1 MSLLF
6 AGCPIHKGEIS
17 VEEKCFNCEYFLG
30 KQFLFYTVDRWC
42 SHPEIANRLDKI
54 RKKVDIK
61 SMNIKI
67 KIYVVNY
74 RDMITNTMAMSQ
86 NAFYNMKEAINYLT
100 KEKGLV
106 DDGNGIYISV
116 GGYYY
121 INEVELISEYKSL
134 IDELVT

>member
-1 MSLLF
+1 
-6 AGCPIHKGEIS
+6 
-17 VEEKCFNCEYFLG
+17 
-30 KQFLFYTVDRWC
+30 
-42 SHPEIANRLDKI
+42 
-54 RKKVDIK
+54 
-61 SMNIKI
+61 MNVNI
-67 KIYVVNY
+67 KIYVINY
-74 RDMITNTMAMSQ
+74 RDISTHSMAMSQ
-86 NAFYNMKEAINYLT
+86 KAFYNMKEAINYLT